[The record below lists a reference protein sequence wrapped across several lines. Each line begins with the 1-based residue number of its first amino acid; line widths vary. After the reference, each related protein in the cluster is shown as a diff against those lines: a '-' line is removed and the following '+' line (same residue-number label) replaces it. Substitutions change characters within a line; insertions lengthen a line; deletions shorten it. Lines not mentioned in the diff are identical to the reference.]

1 MALLLRTRA
10 LLGAVALVLA
20 LFLLTCAVLPST
32 EAAGEKKQKKKT
44 AEDFE
49 MWWVF
54 GQLTYETCAD
64 MMIQKFR
71 SKMPRKELV
80 GKIKKY
86 CVMME
91 EVIEDELDGS
101 AANIAQQILGSY
113 ESAVALALKQ
123 PFRNGGVQMVKK
135 TTQQVI
141 DQLEQTN
148 RVTYDDIKQS
158 LIKSFHQWWL
168 DVCTRTADKYLMIRD
183 DGSTAGMNMDELMV
197 YMKEK
202 RSDFHKFKND
212 ERDYVFEEEWPEED
226 PNAKLQ
232 GPDPF
237 PYLNEPDPSEEEDED
252 IAVDVPPPHD
262 EL

>member
-1 MALLLRTRA
+1 MLL
-10 LLGAVALVLA
+10 AVIVLC
-20 LFLLTCAVLPST
+20 CAVLLSCYPT
-32 EAAGEKKQKKKT
+32 QAATDKKQKKT

-71 SKMPRKELV
+71 SKLSRKDLAARV
-80 GKIKKY
+80 KKY
-86 CVMME
+86 CTMME

-123 PFRNGGVQMVKK
+123 PFRNGGIQMVKK
-135 TTQQVI
+135 TTQLVI

-148 RVTYDDIKQS
+148 RVTYDDIKQN

-168 DVCTRTADKYLMIRD
+168 DVCTRTADKYHMIRD
-183 DGSTAGMNMDELMV
+183 DGSTAAMNMDELMQ

-202 RSDFHKFKND
+202 RSDFNKFKND
-212 ERDYVFEEEWPEED
+212 EKDYVFEEEWAEED
-226 PNAKLQ
+226 PNATAAQ
-232 GPDPF
+232 PDPF
-237 PYLNEPDPSEEEDED
+237 PYLNDNNEAEEDDED
-252 IAVDVPPPHD
+252 ELRDVHD